1 MDTIKNI
8 FVSIKNYFM
17 NLKTE
22 QKMKWGAAILGI
34 IGGGVLALAA
44 SQDDEMIDITDSAM
58 VLDGD
63 QEVEI
68 PFTEED
74 TDISE

>member
-1 MDTIKNI
+1 
-8 FVSIKNYFM
+8 
-17 NLKTE
+17 
-22 QKMKWGAAILGI
+22 MKWGAAILGI

-44 SQDDEMIDITDSAM
+44 SQDDEMIDITDSAT

-68 PFTEED
+68 PFTEEE